1 MGNAPVDVEVVHELD
16 GLADVGEGDDGDVG
30 IMDGDEALERGDQGF
45 AGQLDPDLL
54 ALAALGALG
63 PFGAAGGLEAGAGG
77 GLDGIGDLLGGEEV
91 HDAAFS
97 LASRRARTLTTPS
110 MMASGRGGQP
120 GTYMS
125 TGTTWS
131 TGPTR
136 V

>member
-1 MGNAPVDVEVVHELD
+1 MGDAPVDVEVVHQLHLRP
-16 GLADVGEGDDGDVG
+16 GIAKSDDGDVRV
-30 IMDGDEALERGDQGF
+30 MDLDEALEGGEQGF
-45 AGQLDPDLL
+45 AGEFDPDLL
-54 ALAALGALG
+54 ALAALDAFG
-63 PFGAAGGLEAGAGG
+63 PFGAAGGDEAGSGG
-77 GLDGIGDLLGGEEV
+77 GLEDIGDFLGGEEV